1 MPSHTIEIKDEEET
15 VHFHYKDHE
24 EEPCHYN
31 EVVTLSNKWQ
41 YNMST
46 EQFLRKIPKVR
57 YLGYVRIDILMN
69 NDYSLQFLFSYLL
82 SF

>member
-31 EVVTLSNKWQ
+31 EVVTLTNKWQ

-57 YLGYVRIDILMN
+57 CMSMCYVRIVIHN
-69 NDYSLQFLFSYLL
+69 EQ
-82 SF
+82 